1 MMRPHHRRAG
11 AEPSRQWLPRHIA
24 SVTRRVGVGPHVL
37 RRPVDHLE
45 HIVVLAALVLVFAA
59 IPLAIMVSTTVN
71 RHSQAESV
79 TEMADSTRGTAT
91 LLATV
96 PVTMQLDG
104 TASTVRAAA
113 RWRTPTGAVRVGDV
127 PAAPG
132 TVAGQ
137 PIGIW
142 LDSSGHQVDQP
153 LTSDE
158 ARWQGVMA
166 GVFTMAAVI
175 ALLAMVVVII
185 RGRLN
190 RARLSDW
197 AAEWRRVEPRWT
209 QRWS

>member
-1 MMRPHHRRAG
+1 M
-11 AEPSRQWLPRHIA
+11 
-24 SVTRRVGVGPHVL
+24 L
-37 RRPVDHLE
+37 RRPVDRLE

-71 RHSQAESV
+71 RHSQALSV

-91 LLATV
+91 LLTTV

-104 TASTVRAAA
+104 TASIVRAAA
-113 RWRTPTGAVRVGDV
+113 RWRTPAGTVRVGYV

-132 TVAGQ
+132 SVAGQ
-137 PIGIW
+137 VIAVW
-142 LDSSGHQVDQP
+142 LDNSGHQVDQP

-166 GVFTMAAVI
+166 GVFTMAAAI
-175 ALLAMVVVII
+175 ALLTLVVVIV

-190 RARLSDW
+190 RARLSGW
-197 AAEWRRVEPRWT
+197 AAEWRRVEPQWT
-209 QRWS
+209 ERRT